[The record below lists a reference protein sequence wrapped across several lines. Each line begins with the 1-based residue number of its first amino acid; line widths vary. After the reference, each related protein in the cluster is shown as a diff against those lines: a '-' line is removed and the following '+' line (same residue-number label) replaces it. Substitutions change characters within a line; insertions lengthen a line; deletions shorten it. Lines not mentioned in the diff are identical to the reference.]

1 LELRRLL
8 SNPIVITQGGT
19 YSGTWESLDPDTPAV
34 TISTTQPVTIDNSTL
49 SSRGTLIAS
58 AVNHTNLTVR
68 NSTGY
73 GLNPNR
79 YGAAP
84 GRFIDLENFDNV
96 VIQNNSLQ
104 NTAGIYLLNY
114 SGDHSSSDTIK
125 VTGNS
130 ALNIDGR
137 KSDGNGGWLDFNTRT
152 RKSDGYTEDGMEMVQ
167 FLQFDKVY
175 AVAGIDIGWN
185 KVINQPGNSRVE
197 DNINIYKSSGTSGSP
212 ILIHDNY
219 IQGAYT
225 IKPWQAD
232 TSDSTYDYD
241 WSFSG
246 GGIMLGDGVGTG
258 TSDPSF
264 VKAYGNTIVDTTNYG
279 IAISSGHDESFY
291 NNRIVSDGKLPDGR
305 TIQNQNVGAYV
316 WDSYDAGSSHFYN
329 DSGHDNTIG
338 WVQGSSRNDWWA
350 PVSSNMPNNIH
361 MPGPITSSTEAAEL
375 ASWQQRHDAIFI
387 SDQPPLD
394 TIVNSGTVLKDAL
407 PEGSVTINGGTRRLS
422 AHADGDAPSASVITG
437 LSIAPGGVLDL
448 TNNALI
454 IDYPSGSTSP
464 LASVEQWIASGRNGA
479 AWNGSGITSS
489 TAAASGKLYTV
500 AVAEA
505 SDVLALSQGQTAM
518 FQGQRVDD
526 TAILVRFTYAGDANL
541 DGKINIDD
549 YGRIDSSF
557 ASGPINYSHGDFN
570 FDKKHT
576 IDDYGIIDAN
586 AGLAGLGL

>member
-1 LELRRLL
+1 
-8 SNPIVITQGGT
+8 
-19 YSGTWESLDPDTPAV
+19 
-34 TISTTQPVTIDNSTL
+34 
-49 SSRGTLIAS
+49 
-58 AVNHTNLTVR
+58 
-68 NSTGY
+68 
-73 GLNPNR
+73 
-79 YGAAP
+79 
-84 GRFIDLENFDNV
+84 
-96 VIQNNSLQ
+96 
-104 NTAGIYLLNY
+104 
-114 SGDHSSSDTIK
+114 
-125 VTGNS
+125 
-130 ALNIDGR
+130 
-137 KSDGNGGWLDFNTRT
+137 
-152 RKSDGYTEDGMEMVQ
+152 MVQ

-264 VKAYGNTIVDTTNYG
+264 VKAYGNTIADTTNYG

-316 WDSYDAGSSHFYN
+316 WDSYDAGSSNFYN

-407 PEGSVTINGGTRRLS
+407 PEGSVTINGGTLRLS
-422 AHADGDAPSASVITG
+422 AHPEGDAPSASVITG

-489 TAAASGKLYTV
+489 TAAAS
-500 AVAEA
+500 
-505 SDVLALSQGQTAM
+505 
-518 FQGQRVDD
+518 
-526 TAILVRFTYAGDANL
+526 
-541 DGKINIDD
+541 
-549 YGRIDSSF
+549 
-557 ASGPINYSHGDFN
+557 
-570 FDKKHT
+570 
-576 IDDYGIIDAN
+576 
-586 AGLAGLGL
+586 

>member
-1 LELRRLL
+1 
-8 SNPIVITQGGT
+8 
-19 YSGTWESLDPDTPAV
+19 
-34 TISTTQPVTIDNSTL
+34 
-49 SSRGTLIAS
+49 
-58 AVNHTNLTVR
+58 
-68 NSTGY
+68 
-73 GLNPNR
+73 
-79 YGAAP
+79 
-84 GRFIDLENFDNV
+84 
-96 VIQNNSLQ
+96 
-104 NTAGIYLLNY
+104 
-114 SGDHSSSDTIK
+114 
-125 VTGNS
+125 
-130 ALNIDGR
+130 
-137 KSDGNGGWLDFNTRT
+137 
-152 RKSDGYTEDGMEMVQ
+152 
-167 FLQFDKVY
+167 
-175 AVAGIDIGWN
+175 
-185 KVINQPGNSRVE
+185 
-197 DNINIYKSSGTSGSP
+197 
-212 ILIHDNY
+212 
-219 IQGAYT
+219 
-225 IKPWQAD
+225 
-232 TSDSTYDYD
+232 
-241 WSFSG
+241 
-246 GGIMLGDGVGTG
+246 
-258 TSDPSF
+258 
-264 VKAYGNTIVDTTNYG
+264 
-279 IAISSGHDESFY
+279 
-291 NNRIVSDGKLPDGR
+291 
-305 TIQNQNVGAYV
+305 
-316 WDSYDAGSSHFYN
+316 
-329 DSGHDNTIG
+329 
-338 WVQGSSRNDWWA
+338 
-350 PVSSNMPNNIH
+350 MPNNIH

-407 PEGSVTINGGTRRLS
+407 PEGSVTINGGTLRLS
-422 AHADGDAPSASVITG
+422 AHPDGDAPSASVITG

-479 AWNGSGITSS
+479 TWNGSGITSS